1 MHPDPDE
8 LGEDAA
14 SLARVVEIGSSLEDA
29 DFERVAPP
37 ADLWD
42 RISARLDEEP
52 QVPGATEAPIEVG
65 GPTSGSPAPTP
76 TADERAG
83 DGVVVP
89 LAPRRRPALWIGA
102 AAAVAVVIAG
112 IIGVTV
118 TREDTR
124 REVVASATL
133 EVLEGPASA
142 SAELVR
148 TDDGDRLIV
157 TAQDMPPAPE
167 GSHYELWLVDPEV
180 SDPRSLGPM
189 TGSTEIEV
197 PSTIDPADYPV
208 VDISLQ
214 ADGQHEHSG
223 HSLLR
228 GTLQ

>member
-29 DFERVAPP
+29 DLERVPPP

-42 RISARLDEEP
+42 RIAARLDEEP
-52 QVPGATEAPIEVG
+52 QQARD
-65 GPTSGSPAPTP
+65 S
-76 TADERAG
+76 DERIERDTPAQVASPGTG
-83 DGVVVP
+83 DGVGSGVVVP

-112 IIGVTV
+112 IVGISV
-118 TREDTR
+118 TRDDTS
-124 REVVASATL
+124 REVVASANL
-133 EVLEGPASA
+133 EVLEGPATA

-189 TGSTEIEV
+189 TGSTEIVV

-214 ADGQHEHSG
+214 ADGQQEHSG

>member
-8 LGEDAA
+8 LGEDAP

-29 DFERVAPP
+29 DFERVPP
-37 ADLWD
+37 PEGLWD
-42 RISARLDEEP
+42 SIAARLDEEP
-52 QVPGATEAPIEVG
+52 QQA
-65 GPTSGSPAPTP
+65 PAPEDAAQDRPREDATS
-76 TADERAG
+76 DEA
-83 DGVVVP
+83 VVVP
-89 LAPRRRPALWIGA
+89 LAPRRRPAMWIGA

-112 IIGVTV
+112 IVGVTLS
-118 TREDTR
+118 RDDTS

-133 EVLEGPASA
+133 EVLEGPATA

-180 SDPRSLGPM
+180 TDPRSLGPM
-189 TGSTEIEV
+189 TGSTEIVV

-214 ADGQHEHSG
+214 ADGQQEHSG